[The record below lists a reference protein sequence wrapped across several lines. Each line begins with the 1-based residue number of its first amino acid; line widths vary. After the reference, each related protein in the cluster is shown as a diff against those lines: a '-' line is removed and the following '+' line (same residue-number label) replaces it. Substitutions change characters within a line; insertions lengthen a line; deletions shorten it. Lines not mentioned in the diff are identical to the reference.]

1 MGASADDLEY
11 EAAMEV
17 EEDLALDDRRL
28 SLAFNLPRH
37 LEEIKGTDVETQSW
51 RMRERMKTV
60 SDDLHIFCLIGKR
73 GIILSVPVSLQT
85 LFISEHVLFK
95 LELKSSKSYFPT

>member
-60 SDDLHIFCLIGKR
+60 RNDLHNFLFNWIKR
-73 GIILSVPVSLQT
+73 NN
-85 LFISEHVLFK
+85 FK
-95 LELKSSKSYFPT
+95 RTCQSSSSIYL